1 MGEVLPAVQANNAQI
16 DEVRKG
22 EEGEEGGGDEKQ
34 TAASP
39 CTTLPLP
46 LPLPSD
52 PGQAES

>member
-1 MGEVLPAVQANNAQI
+1 VGEVLPAVQANNAQI